1 MQYQKALD
9 IWQLSDKSIKQLQC
23 GQWIYGGE
31 SKNLGRFLGVKKSG
45 TVVVAWQ
52 GNASF
57 QKSYNG
63 YIQALLNYAKAN

>member
-1 MQYQKALD
+1 MQYSKAID
-9 IWQLSDKSIKQLQC
+9 IWQLTDKQIKHLQI

-45 TVVVAWQ
+45 TIVVAWQ

-57 QKSYNG
+57 QKSYND
-63 YIQALLNYAKAN
+63 YIQSLLNYAKAN